1 MLGKT
6 GINDHPFLHLY
17 LWPGRAILAFPR
29 YNDFIKHGTHQTWDE
44 KHMLAFNGH
53 FVLFPLWKEWKNE
66 TALSFSE
73 RSSSIYPWSL
83 KPEKSRRFLLFIIL
97 CFPIFISPFFS
108 SVSIMFFVLFICF
121 YVQTFALTAGR
132 GTHLE
137 DLFKWNSVNDITYTS
152 CRVQFSMII
161 CFYNFQNHNHW
172 FAE

>member
-1 MLGKT
+1 MDILFCFHCFTMRHFAERFSVRFRQVQGK
-6 GINDHPFLHLY
+6 
-17 LWPGRAILAFPR
+17 R
-29 YNDFIKHGTHQTWDE
+29 E
-44 KHMLAFNGH
+44 NG
-53 FVLFPLWKEWKNE
+53 KNE